1 MCGRH
6 PQKLPNQYGIPTVSL
21 ERVGEPV
28 EVARV
33 GGLGVTHLHLNTT
46 TESKLAIPAT
56 RSGVG
61 QLHL

>member
-6 PQKLPNQYGIPTVSL
+6 PQKLPNQYGIPMVSL
-21 ERVGEPV
+21 ARVGEPV
-28 EVARV
+28 EVAEV
-33 GGLGVTHLHLNTT
+33 GEVGVIHLHLNTT
-46 TESKLAIPAT
+46 TESKPAVPAT